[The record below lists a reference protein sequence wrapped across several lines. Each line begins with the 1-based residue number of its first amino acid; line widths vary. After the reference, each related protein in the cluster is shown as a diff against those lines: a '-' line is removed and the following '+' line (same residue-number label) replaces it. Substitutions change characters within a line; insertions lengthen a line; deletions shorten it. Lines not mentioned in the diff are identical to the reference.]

1 MTTTSIQESTPPA
14 TGASRRAWLAV
25 LSVAVGSFTL
35 VTNEFLPVGLIS
47 DVAADL
53 HVSEGTAGTMITAP
67 GIIAAISALALP
79 VLLQRVNR
87 RAALLV
93 LGLTF
98 VIADVLAGLA
108 PSYPAMLGARALL
121 GIGFGGFWAIAV
133 GIGPRLVP
141 EQLGPKA
148 TAFIF
153 GGISIGTVVGVP
165 VGPLLGHQFGW
176 RGAFFIVAAL
186 GLIPVILQALFLPR
200 LQVTKAVTLR
210 SLGVLLKSSR
220 ARIALVM
227 TFLTITAQFT
237 AYTFVAP
244 FLQQQT
250 GAGPTLISV
259 LLLVFAAAGI
269 LGNFAAASA
278 LTRAL
283 RPTVLGVLAL
293 LAVSQLLMPLFG
305 TWTLGAFL
313 VLALW
318 GLAYGAVPVALQTWL
333 FNADPEAANEN
344 GSGMFVA
351 VFQSSIA
358 IGSLLGAVM
367 VDVSGTRTAMYAGAA
382 LATAALALT
391 ALVDRRSATRHTA
404 TAAEDS

>member
-1 MTTTSIQESTPPA
+1 MTTTSVEESTPPA
-14 TGASRRAWLAV
+14 TGASRKAWLAV

-35 VTNEFLPVGLIS
+35 VTNEFLPVGLLS

-79 VLLQRVNR
+79 VLLLRVNR
-87 RAALLV
+87 RAALLG
-93 LGLTF
+93 LSLTF

-108 PSYPAMLGARALL
+108 LNYPTMLGARALL
-121 GIGFGGFWAIAV
+121 GIGIGGFWAIAV
-133 GIGPRLVP
+133 GVGTRLVP
-141 EQLGPKA
+141 EQLGPRA
-148 TAFIF
+148 TALIF

-165 VGPLLGHQFGW
+165 AGPLLGHQFGW
-176 RGAFFIVAAL
+176 RAAFYIVAGL

-200 LQVTKAVTLR
+200 LSVTRAVTLR

-220 ARIALVM
+220 ARVVLVT
-227 TFLTITAQFT
+227 TFLTITAQFA

-250 GAGPTLISV
+250 GAGPTLIST

-278 LTRAL
+278 LTKAL
-283 RPTVLGVLAL
+283 RLTVLAVLAL

-305 TWTLGAFL
+305 TRTAGAFL

-333 FNADPEAANEN
+333 FHADAEAANEN

-351 VFQSSIA
+351 TFQTSIA

-367 VDVSGTRTAMYAGAA
+367 VDASGTRTAMYTGAA

-391 ALVDRRSATRHTA
+391 VVATQKAGTQTTTDTDGA
-404 TAAEDS
+404 